1 MEEIYL
7 KHFHAIIMHSVE
19 DKDHKSPIAIH
30 GPTLINKTKIGCPN
44 KDGSSITGLG

>member
-7 KHFHAIIMHSVE
+7 EHFHVIIMHSVE

-30 GPTLINKTKIGCPN
+30 GPALIDQMKIECPN
-44 KDGSSITGLG
+44 EGGFRVTRLC